1 MDVEHLKAFGAA
13 GMGDRVVL
21 WSASPLLI
29 SVSSLCLHYS
39 SKGRAL
45 CGDPSQLVPQPY
57 PVPSAR
63 LEL

>member
-1 MDVEHLKAFGAA
+1 MDVEHLKAFRGA
-13 GMGDRVVL
+13 GMGDRVAL
-21 WSASPLLI
+21 WSASLLLI
-29 SVSSLCLHYS
+29 SVSSLCLRYS

-45 CGDPSQLVPQPY
+45 CGDPSQLVPQHY